1 MNDLSEASPRRAW
14 RLTVF
19 ISCVLLLF
27 ASGGVWGGASAAPAT
42 RPSATAHTAVR
53 SAVRLVATTTPGR
66 LRAAAKGQ
74 AAKVHVAPL
83 LRPHRPSLSTEQR
96 ATAPRTTPRTVGHAR
111 QQLQGALSPTV
122 EFDGVDAI
130 QSKAVAGY
138 DVEPPDEGLGA
149 GNGYVANF
157 VNVAGAIYRTDG
169 STVTAPF
176 FLNTFFDE
184 PATANLTD
192 TRVYYDSP
200 SRTWFATMLEYG
212 LTSDGSAVTES
223 HVDLAVSSTANPAG
237 AWHIYRASTT
247 DLDHAGCPCLADY
260 PIMGVSRSNVYLST
274 NEFTSN
280 EQAFNGAQLYV
291 LSKSQLVAGRATV
304 NTVNFQNLAAG
315 GAPGYHVQPANT
327 VANAPAEFMLSSL
340 DPNSTF
346 DNRLA
351 VWAVTNESS
360 VTTGHGMPS
369 LSVRVIGSEA
379 YGFPPNAQ
387 TPPGFCNGK
396 ACDAGLPTT
405 GVLQTD
411 FDAMQETQY
420 INGRLVGA
428 LNTGVTVV
436 GDTVARSG
444 VAWFVIKPTVNGASV
459 GSGTRVTR
467 QGYVSTSGEY
477 LLYPHL
483 NMTSSGAMALVFGLG
498 GPGTYPSAAY
508 ATARAGRD
516 FGPIQV
522 AAAGTGPDNGF
533 SGTAKF
539 GGAGRWGDY
548 SNGEIIPGT
557 NRVWLA
563 TQYIP
568 NTGDGNAN
576 WGNAIFELRL
586 P

>member
-1 MNDLSEASPRRAW
+1 MIDLTTSPRHAW
-14 RLTVF
+14 RLTVLV
-19 ISCVLLLF
+19 SCVLLLV
-27 ASGGVWGGASAAPAT
+27 ASGGVWGGATAAPAA
-42 RPSATAHTAVR
+42 RPSIAAHTAVR
-53 SAVRLVATTTPGR
+53 GQVRLVATTTPHQAR
-66 LRAAAKGQ
+66 SAAASQG
-74 AAKVHVAPL
+74 AKVRIAPL
-83 LRPHRPSLSTEQR
+83 LRPHR
-96 ATAPRTTPRTVGHAR
+96 RTTSASATRRLSAPHATGHAR
-111 QQLQGALSPTV
+111 QLLQGALPPSV

-149 GNGYVANF
+149 GNGYVVNF
-157 VNVAGAIYRTDG
+157 VNLAGAIYRTDG
-169 STVTAPF
+169 SAVTAPF
-176 FLNTFFDE
+176 FLNTFFAE
-184 PATANLTD
+184 SAKANTSD
-192 TRVYYDSP
+192 PRVYYDP
-200 SRTWFATMLEYG
+200 TSRTWFATMVEYG

-223 HVDLAVSSTANPAG
+223 HVDLAVSRTANPAG
-237 AWHIYRASTT
+237 AWHIYRIPTSN
-247 DLDHAGCPCLADY
+247 LNHAGCPCLADY
-260 PIMGVSRSNVYLST
+260 PILGVSRSNVYLST

-280 EQAFNGAQLYV
+280 EQGFNGAQLYV

-304 NTVNFQNLAAG
+304 NTATFQNLAAG
-315 GAPGYHVQPANT
+315 GTLGYHVQPANT
-327 VANAPAEFMLSSL
+327 VANAPAEFLLSSL

-360 VTTGHGMPS
+360 VTTGHGTPS
-369 LSVRVIGSEA
+369 LTVRIIESEA
-379 YGFPPNAQ
+379 YGLPPNAQ
-387 TPPGFCNGK
+387 TPPGFCNGS
-396 ACDAGLPTT
+396 ACGAGLPTT
-405 GVLQTD
+405 GVLATD

-428 LNTGVTVV
+428 LNTGITVA
-436 GDTVARSG
+436 GDTTARSG
-444 VAWFVIKPTVNGASV
+444 VAWFVIKPTVNGATL
-459 GSGTRVTR
+459 GSSTRVTR

-477 LLYPHL
+477 LLYPHV
-483 NMTSSGAMALVFGLG
+483 NMTSNGAMALVFGLG

-516 FGPIQV
+516 FGPIQI
-522 AAAGTGPDNGF
+522 AAAGTGPDNGLT
-533 SGTAKF
+533 GTAKF
-539 GGAGRWGDY
+539 GGVGRWGDY

-576 WGNAIFELRL
+576 WGNAIFQLRL